1 VSHGGMSLSHILVC
15 LVPTPGHMNPLL
27 AVAQHLSGV
36 GHNVTILTAD
46 VFTDKVIAAGLDFIY
61 PLRGSPTTTTVASRI
76 SFWISGIFAAWTSQ
90 STISST
96 HLEIRYPIKTN
107 VSARSWPNDDRSD
120 SRGCTVFG
128 GFSPVAGSQ
137 EQPAPNRWL
146 RSRSSANDKCRF
158 WTVLAARYDTG
169 RITAKQGREPP
180 VRGCFPTSH

>member
-1 VSHGGMSLSHILVC
+1 MSLSHILVC

-27 AVAQHLSGV
+27 AVAQHLSSV

-46 VFTDKVIAAGLDFIY
+46 VFRDKVIAAGLDFVSLTGIANY
-61 PLRGSPTTTTVASRI
+61 DYRRLEDFFPDKRNLRGMDL
-76 SFWISGIFAAWTSQ
+76 
-90 STISST
+90 TIHYFKHAFGNT
-96 HLEIRYPIKTN
+96 IPDHDQMYPPDHGRKT
-107 VSARSWPNDDRSD
+107 DRSD

-158 WTVLAARYDTG
+158 WTALAARYDTG
-169 RITAKQGREPP
+169 RITPKRGREPL